1 MSYTGRSNISVF
13 KASLFSGSSDVV
25 EFFFLFWS
33 VDLLFDGE
41 SVDESIGKKMIEY
54 TELY

>member
-41 SVDESIGKKMIEY
+41 SVDEIIGKKMIEY